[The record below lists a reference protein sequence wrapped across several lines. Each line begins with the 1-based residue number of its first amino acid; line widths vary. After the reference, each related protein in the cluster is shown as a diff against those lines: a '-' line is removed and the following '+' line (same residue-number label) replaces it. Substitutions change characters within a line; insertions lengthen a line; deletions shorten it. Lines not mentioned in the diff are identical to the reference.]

1 MMRSGCSDW
10 ASSRASCPS
19 RAVRRLKP
27 ALRSL
32 SETTWRMWVSS
43 SASRI
48 FFTPFALCPLLLAV
62 SVPLFFTA
70 LREFQLEAETAA
82 LADVAF
88 DEDAAVV
95 DAFDD
100 LLDQGEPQS
109 GALGHAVVGLGPV
122 ELIEHEGEVL
132 WWNPYPGVGYAG
144 YDDL

>member
-1 MMRSGCSDW
+1 MMRSGCSVW

-19 RAVRRLKP
+19 RAVRTWKP

-32 SETTWRMWVSS
+32 RETTWRMWVSS
-43 SASRI
+43 SATRI
-48 FFTPFALCPLLLAV
+48 FFSPIAVCPRTGTALLVPCSLL
-62 SVPLFFTA
+62 TA
-70 LREFQLEAETAA
+70 LRALLREFQLEAETAA

-109 GALGHAVVGLGPV
+109 GALGHAVVGL
-122 ELIEHEGEVL
+122 
-132 WWNPYPGVGYAG
+132 
-144 YDDL
+144 